1 MVLLGL
7 GTSLWI
13 PEASHGS
20 SDGQVRKQGSIW
32 PERPHELPTIPVYAL
47 QYRRIHLPCG
57 RSECGEFSAERNL
70 LTK

>member
-13 PEASHGS
+13 PEASYGS

-32 PERPHELPTIPVYAL
+32 PERPHELPTISVYAL
-47 QYRRIHLPCG
+47 QYQCIHLPA
-57 RSECGEFSAERNL
+57 ECGEFSAERNL

>member
-1 MVLLGL
+1 MVPLGL

-32 PERPHELPTIPVYAL
+32 PERPHELPTIPVYAA
-47 QYRRIHLPCG
+47 
-57 RSECGEFSAERNL
+57 ECGEFSAERNL